1 MVTYITILTLKQC
14 KSEIMKSQSIFDTNM
29 TTNINREIINHNKN
43 NNDFVPY
50 QRKHFNIFDWTF
62 FKVMYMKFYQNYTN
76 FII

>member
-1 MVTYITILTLKQC
+1 
-14 KSEIMKSQSIFDTNM
+14 MKSQSIFDTNM

-62 FKVMYMKFYQNYTN
+62 FKVMYMNMY
-76 FII
+76 I